1 MKKILLSVLAAA
13 LSLPA
18 VADEGMWL
26 LPLLQQQKFPEM
38 QALGLKLQD
47 CDIYSPDSAS
57 LKDAVVIFGGGC
69 TGEIVSPDGL
79 LLTNHHCGYGQIQ
92 QHSTLEHD
100 YLTDGFWATTREQ
113 ELPNPGLT
121 VTFID
126 KIEDVTDYVKK
137 ELEKD
142 TDPQSMNFLSPKYLN
157 GLAKAKVGEKF
168 LQDNPG
174 TEVEIKAFYGG
185 NVYYMFTKKIYS
197 DIRLVGAPP
206 SSVGKFGA
214 DTDNWMWPR
223 HTGDFSVF
231 RVYADANGN
240 PAEYSE
246 SNVPLRPKR
255 WFKISVKGVEEDDYA
270 MMMGFPGRTNKYY
283 TSWEVAERR
292 DIDNTVRIN
301 IRNLRQE
308 VMLDEML
315 KDPSV
320 RIQYAS
326 KYAGSTNA
334 YKNAIGSNWAIKKRN
349 FEQVKKE
356 EQDRLIAW
364 AQKNNE
370 SSYPEAL
377 STLEQI
383 VSDRKDLRFRSWM
396 LEEAILRG
404 IEFTKVPIEV
414 QSVSDALK
422 GKDRNEQQKQIRLLD
437 MAYHRFA
444 DKDYA
449 PEVDKKIAKVMLKEY
464 RRLVPAKSQPAYFS
478 LIDKKF
484 KGDVDRFV
492 DYLFDKSIYGSEE
505 NFDKFKTRPSV
516 KALEQ
521 DPMILFAKSVQEE
534 KANLNAALAD
544 FDSGYALAHKEYVK
558 GLLAMYQDKA
568 NFPDANFSLRLTYGQ
583 VKGYRPKDAVYYNCQ
598 TTLDGVMEKEDST
611 NWEFVVPSRLKALY
625 EAKDFG
631 RYQMPDGRMPVAFSA
646 TTHTTGGNSGSPV
659 LNANGELI
667 GINFDRNWEGVG
679 GDIQYLP
686 DYQRSIIVDIR
697 YVLFLIDKY
706 AGAGYLLEEMDLVE

>member
-1 MKKILLSVLAAA
+1 
-13 LSLPA
+13 
-18 VADEGMWL
+18 
-26 LPLLQQQKFPEM
+26 
-38 QALGLKLQD
+38 
-47 CDIYSPDSAS
+47 
-57 LKDAVVIFGGGC
+57 
-69 TGEIVSPDGL
+69 
-79 LLTNHHCGYGQIQ
+79 
-92 QHSTLEHD
+92 
-100 YLTDGFWATTREQ
+100 
-113 ELPNPGLT
+113 
-121 VTFID
+121 
-126 KIEDVTDYVKK
+126 
-137 ELEKD
+137 
-142 TDPQSMNFLSPKYLN
+142 
-157 GLAKAKVGEKF
+157 
-168 LQDNPG
+168 
-174 TEVEIKAFYGG
+174 
-185 NVYYMFTKKIYS
+185 
-197 DIRLVGAPP
+197 
-206 SSVGKFGA
+206 
-214 DTDNWMWPR
+214 
-223 HTGDFSVF
+223 
-231 RVYADANGN
+231 
-240 PAEYSE
+240 
-246 SNVPLRPKR
+246 
-255 WFKISVKGVEEDDYA
+255 
-270 MMMGFPGRTNKYY
+270 
-283 TSWEVAERR
+283 
-292 DIDNTVRIN
+292 
-301 IRNLRQE
+301 
-308 VMLDEML
+308 
-315 KDPSV
+315 
-320 RIQYAS
+320 
-326 KYAGSTNA
+326 
-334 YKNAIGSNWAIKKRN
+334 
-349 FEQVKKE
+349 
-356 EQDRLIAW
+356 
-364 AQKNNE
+364 
-370 SSYPEAL
+370 
-377 STLEQI
+377 
-383 VSDRKDLRFRSWM
+383 M

-404 IEFTKVPIEV
+404 IEFTKVPTEV

>member
-1 MKKILLSVLAAA
+1 MANLVVYGSANALREALVAEWSRDTAQFAGLVVNPFVDLLCADSGTDILCHIIQNGDIHFTAFPDA
-13 LSLPA
+13 LDLLGRLDELPA
-18 VADEGMWL
+18 
-26 LPLLQQQKFPEM
+26 
-38 QALGLKLQD
+38 
-47 CDIYSPDSAS
+47 
-57 LKDAVVIFGGGC
+57 
-69 TGEIVSPDGL
+69 
-79 LLTNHHCGYGQIQ
+79 
-92 QHSTLEHD
+92 
-100 YLTDGFWATTREQ
+100 
-113 ELPNPGLT
+113 
-121 VTFID
+121 
-126 KIEDVTDYVKK
+126 
-137 ELEKD
+137 
-142 TDPQSMNFLSPKYLN
+142 
-157 GLAKAKVGEKF
+157 
-168 LQDNPG
+168 
-174 TEVEIKAFYGG
+174 G
-185 NVYYMFTKKIYS
+185 N
-197 DIRLVGAPP
+197 
-206 SSVGKFGA
+206 
-214 DTDNWMWPR
+214 
-223 HTGDFSVF
+223 
-231 RVYADANGN
+231 
-240 PAEYSE
+240 
-246 SNVPLRPKR
+246 
-255 WFKISVKGVEEDDYA
+255 
-270 MMMGFPGRTNKYY
+270 
-283 TSWEVAERR
+283 
-292 DIDNTVRIN
+292 
-301 IRNLRQE
+301 
-308 VMLDEML
+308 
-315 KDPSV
+315 
-320 RIQYAS
+320 
-326 KYAGSTNA
+326 
-334 YKNAIGSNWAIKKRN
+334 
-349 FEQVKKE
+349 
-356 EQDRLIAW
+356 
-364 AQKNNE
+364 
-370 SSYPEAL
+370 EA
-377 STLEQI
+377 
-383 VSDRKDLRFRSWM
+383 
-396 LEEAILRG
+396 
-404 IEFTKVPIEV
+404 
-414 QSVSDALK
+414 
-422 GKDRNEQQKQIRLLD
+422 QIRLLD

-544 FDSGYALAHKEYVK
+544 FDTGYALAHKEYVK